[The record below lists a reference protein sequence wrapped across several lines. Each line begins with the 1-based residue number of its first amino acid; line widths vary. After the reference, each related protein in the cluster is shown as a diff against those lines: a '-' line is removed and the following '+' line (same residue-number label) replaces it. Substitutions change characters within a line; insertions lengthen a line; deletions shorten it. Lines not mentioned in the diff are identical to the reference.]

1 MNTMDLLEA
10 VKVRRGITSDYALA
24 KALGVSQPTVASY
37 RSGNSRISD
46 DVALTVAEI
55 LQLHPLQV
63 IAAANAERA
72 KTPQQKARWE
82 GLMEKFSGSFRNLL
96 STWDGSERRR
106 TGRAYALR

>member
-1 MNTMDLLEA
+1 MNTIELLEA
-10 VKVRRGITSDYALA
+10 VKNRRGIVSDYALA
-24 KALGVSQPTVASY
+24 KVLGVSQPTVASY

-72 KTPQQKARWE
+72 KTPEQKARWTS
-82 GLMEKFSGSFRNLL
+82 LMEKFSVSFRNLL
-96 STWDGSERRR
+96 SPWDGRERRSVSR
-106 TGRAYALR
+106 FYAPR